1 MTKHTYAY
9 PRPLYIQLL
18 ALKAKAW
25 TGSTYLPLSAV
36 KATLATEANLWTT
49 PLGETQ

>member
-1 MTKHTYAY
+1 MAKHTYSF
-9 PRPLYIQLL
+9 PRPQKIQLL
-18 ALKAKAW
+18 EQKAKAW
-25 TGSTYLPLSAV
+25 TGTTHLPLSAV